1 MTDSQSIRFAITSFR
16 PTREGLL
23 ADAEKAESLE
33 YDTFVT
39 ADHLFNQPA
48 PVPTVMMVAKQ
59 TSSEATQ
66 AWAAAAR
73 AHYLPWEL
81 PAART
86 RRPAHSRQNVPAMI
100 ESPRLAGVE
109 AYRDPG
115 RFDGQT
121 FVNRVRRTLAT
132 GCEGKDD

>member
-81 PAART
+81 PAATAPTCSFTPERPCHDRVAKT
-86 RRPAHSRQNVPAMI
+86 SGRRSVPR
-100 ESPRLAGVE
+100 SW
-109 AYRDPG
+109 
-115 RFDGQT
+115 
-121 FVNRVRRTLAT
+121 
-132 GCEGKDD
+132 